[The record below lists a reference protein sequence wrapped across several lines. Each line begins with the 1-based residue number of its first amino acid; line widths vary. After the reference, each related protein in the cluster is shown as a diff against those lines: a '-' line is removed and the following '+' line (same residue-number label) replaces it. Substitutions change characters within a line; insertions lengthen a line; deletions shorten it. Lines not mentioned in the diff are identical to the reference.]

1 MATAPKKPT
10 TAWVAGELR
19 DVVELME
26 HLEENLAGGNITVRG
41 KNFVVTRKWSAAD
54 DEYLTTVVLR

>member
-10 TAWVAGELR
+10 AWNADELR

-26 HLEENLAGGNITVRG
+26 HLEGNLAGGNITVRG
-41 KNFVVTRKWSAAD
+41 KNFVVTRNAAD
-54 DEYLTTVVLR
+54 DGYLTTVVLR

>member
-10 TAWVAGELR
+10 AWNADELR

-26 HLEENLAGGNITVRG
+26 HLEENLAGGDITVRG
-41 KNFVVTRKWSAAD
+41 KNFVVTRKWSDAD
-54 DEYLTTVVLR
+54 DGYLTTVVLR

>member
-10 TAWVAGELR
+10 AWNADELR

-26 HLEENLAGGNITVRG
+26 RLEENLAGGDITVRG
-41 KNFVVTRKWSAAD
+41 KNFVVTRKLNAD
-54 DEYLTTVVLR
+54 DDGYLTTVVLR